1 MGQKQDNPSRVMN
14 ALEKD
19 KAPVI
24 FEALLLIGILCF
36 GAWIRFYTIKDVNI
50 QNFHPDEPRIA
61 LGSASILHYK
71 TPILCYES
79 SHEPPLSLY
88 LPIPFFLMFG
98 WDVWVIRLVS
108 ILYNLAAIA
117 VIYLFGRE
125 YFSWRTGAVAALMSA
140 ALPFVLYFSRVM
152 VEHSFLPF
160 LMACVLYGYAR
171 HLRTG
176 SARSLYCSAFFMG
189 LGLST
194 KIVCLYFIAALL
206 PALLISGEFR
216 RIKIEKRQYKILAAW
231 FLAGAAPFLVFAVLS
246 RGLMPILMSAAHG
259 GGVGHGA
266 GYFLHASIQRLA
278 SVGKD
283 YTLAVLIAPLAWFA
297 AMLLK
302 KTPYD
307 SRPVFLFVLGLAV
320 ILQSTVTISGLFSE
334 QVFLLL
340 PVFAVLA
347 ASAVDIPYRRFPE
360 LSVELTC
367 AALAAI
373 TIVFFN
379 FVNFSEEPTLM
390 QLKNMRLPLEKMDVR
405 RTMPTTRD
413 IAMAH
418 RYLDFIKTGQV
429 PEYRVSGVTSLS
441 CNRFKRCEHE
451 ADLLRKL
458 TYPNLIEIYKGHLN
472 SEGGEMVEDFVL
484 RDPGFEYTPAR
495 IGALRNI
502 LEWLFTKENYE
513 WLLIDAVPRDHAIYP
528 GFSEA
533 ALKAMEDLKK
543 EGLVNWEQKKYVKD
557 GYGFIVITKRKVASG
572 PR

>member
-1 MGQKQDNPSRVMN
+1 MK

-24 FEALLLIGILCF
+24 LEALLLIGILCF
-36 GAWIRFYTIKDVNI
+36 GAWTRFYTIKDVNI

-61 LGSASILHYK
+61 LGSASILHYR
-71 TPILCYES
+71 TPILCFES

-88 LPIPFFLMFG
+88 FPIPFFLMFG
-98 WDVWVIRLVS
+98 WDLWVIRLVS

-125 YFSWRTGAVAALMSA
+125 YFSWRAGAVAALMSA

-160 LMACVLYGYAR
+160 LMACMLYGYAR

-216 RIKIEKRQYKILAAW
+216 RIRIEKRQVKTLAAW
-231 FLAGAAPFLVFAVLS
+231 FLIGAAPFLVFAVLS
-246 RGLMPILMSAAHG
+246 RGLIPILLSAAHG
-259 GGVGHGA
+259 GGVGHSA
-266 GYFLHASIQRLA
+266 GYFAGAFIQRLA
-278 SVGKD
+278 SAGKD
-283 YTLAVLIAPLAWFA
+283 YTPAVIIAPLAWFA

-307 SRPVFLFVLGLAV
+307 SRPVFLFVLSLGV
-320 ILQSTVTISGLFSE
+320 VLQSTVTISGLFSE
-334 QVFLLL
+334 QVFLML

-347 ASAVDIPYRRFPE
+347 ASMVDIPRRSFPE
-360 LSVELTC
+360 LSVELTG
-367 AALAAI
+367 AVLAAI
-373 TIVFFN
+373 MIAFFYFAN
-379 FVNFSEEPTLM
+379 FNEEPTLK

-405 RTMPTTRD
+405 RSMPTTRD
-413 IAMAH
+413 VAMAH
-418 RYLDFIKTGQV
+418 RYLDFIKTGEV

-441 CNRFKRCEHE
+441 CNRFKRCEFE
-451 ADLLRKL
+451 GDILRKL
-458 TYPNLIEIYKGHLN
+458 TYPNLIEIYKGYLN
-472 SEGGEMVEDFVL
+472 SEGGGLVEDFVL
-484 RDPGFEYTPAR
+484 RDPGFAYTPAR
-495 IGALRNI
+495 VGALRNI
-502 LEWLFTKENYE
+502 LAWLFTKENYE
-513 WLLIDAVPRDHAIYP
+513 WLLVDVVPRDQELYP
-528 GFSEA
+528 GFSDA
-533 ALKAMEDLKK
+533 AVKAMEDLKN
-543 EGLVNWEQKKYVKD
+543 EGLVNWSQKRYVKD
-557 GYGFIVITKRKVASG
+557 GYGFIVITRQKASIKA
-572 PR
+572 R